1 MIPHRAHAYT
11 AHASGRTHAPSEYF
25 GHPPFHDRSPASGDQ
40 RRPGR
45 LMDGRDGFALL
56 DMVLAILIL
65 GMVAAFVAES
75 LWSAGRSYAEM
86 RSYRDGFHKAVNC
99 MEKLA
104 VEFEKDGYGDF
115 FDDSICS
122 GCTISR
128 TKASQEESDSFRIT
142 SGTPV
147 TKESAAGRLIHVT
160 VRPDSG
166 APALTRL
173 FGK

>member
-1 MIPHRAHAYT
+1 
-11 AHASGRTHAPSEYF
+11 
-25 GHPPFHDRSPASGDQ
+25 
-40 RRPGR
+40 
-45 LMDGRDGFALL
+45 MDGRDGFALL

-65 GMVAAFVAES
+65 GVVAAFVAES

-99 MEKLA
+99 MERLA
-104 VEFEKDGYGDF
+104 VEFEKKEYGKF
-115 FDDSICS
+115 FDNDICS
-122 GCTISR
+122 GCTVDR
-128 TKASQEESDSFRIT
+128 TIASQKEESDSFRIT

-147 TKESAAGRLIHVT
+147 TDKESAAGRLIHVT

>member
-1 MIPHRAHAYT
+1 
-11 AHASGRTHAPSEYF
+11 
-25 GHPPFHDRSPASGDQ
+25 
-40 RRPGR
+40 
-45 LMDGRDGFALL
+45 MDGRSGFALL

-65 GMVAAFVAES
+65 GVVAAFVAER

-104 VEFEKDGYGDF
+104 VEFEKANYGDF

-128 TKASQEESDSFRIT
+128 TKASQKEESDSFHIT
-142 SGTPV
+142 GSDTTV
-147 TKESAAGRLIHVT
+147 TKESATGRLIHVT
-160 VRPDSG
+160 VTPDSG